1 VDTDVRDFEAPLT
14 EPPAP
19 PSGSRRHWVR
29 GTVIALLVVLAVS
42 AVAGGTWIARYQP
55 LGADGNGFTSFPPS
69 SDVKWTSQPVGWTG
83 APTGAT
89 IYSAVVP
96 KGTTFTYGFV
106 IANNGPVAVTIV
118 AIGEPFE
125 NDQHM
130 AVRRMPVAYRPNMQ
144 GARDTTSGWLPFKP
158 FTLQPGTDAGI
169 RMQAT
174 AGTCIPVASSLSFG
188 VESITYRVFG
198 FTRHLDW
205 FQPNIQ
211 IDLLGQ
217 RGCQ

>member
-1 VDTDVRDFEAPLT
+1 VRRA
-14 EPPAP
+14 
-19 PSGSRRHWVR
+19 
-29 GTVIALLVVLAVS
+29 VIALLVVLAAS
-42 AVAGGTWIARYQP
+42 AIAGGTWMARYQP
-55 LGADGNGFTSFPPS
+55 LGADGNGITSFSPS
-69 SDVKWTSQPVGWTG
+69 SNVKWTSQTVGWMG
-83 APTGAT
+83 APIGAT

-106 IANNGPVAVTIV
+106 IANNGPVPVTIV
-118 AIGEPFE
+118 AIGEPYE
-125 NDQHM
+125 NDAGM
-130 AVRRMPVAYRPNMQ
+130 AVRRTPVAYRPNMQ
-144 GARDTTSGWLPFKP
+144 DARDTASGWLPFKP

-174 AGTCIPVASSLSFG
+174 VDTCVPSASSASFG

-217 RGCQ
+217 PGCQ